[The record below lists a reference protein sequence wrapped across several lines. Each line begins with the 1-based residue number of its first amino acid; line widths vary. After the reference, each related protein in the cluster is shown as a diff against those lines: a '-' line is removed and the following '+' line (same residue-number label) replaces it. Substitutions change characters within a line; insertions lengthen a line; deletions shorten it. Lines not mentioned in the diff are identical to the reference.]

1 MSEKDN
7 KVTEENKG
15 QKKPAEVWS
24 EKAESKS
31 PEISPEEMKT
41 LASAYA
47 KYLAEKK
54 MKPGDATF
62 IEPEELTG
70 KAPEVKA
77 EATAETPA
85 KKPAAPET
93 KAEAPVAVPAKPEMK
108 AEAAAEAT
116 SAPEANAETAAAA
129 PAKPA
134 EKKDEGA
141 APTKEDQMKIFAA
154 EYARMLREKGLKPG
168 DASFAEPEELTGKAP
183 EVKAEATAET
193 PAKKPAAPETKAEA
207 PVAAP
212 AKPEMKAEAPAEAPA
227 KPEEKKAEGAAPTKE
242 DKMKIFAAEYARML
256 KEKGLKPGEESP
268 AAEVPKGTGLRPGG
282 EVPEGKGLKAEE
294 ASPETEVPK
303 GTGLRP
309 GVKVP
314 EGKGLKAE
322 DSSPDERAT
331 KETGLKPE
339 ELTGKAPEVP
349 AGPEP
354 AGKDKKEE
362 KKEAKKETPAEAP
375 AKKDTPGD
383 RKTAAAEKKKEKAE
397 QKKKAKQQKK
407 KAKARAAAEKRKA
420 AGAAEAPFFR
430 IGKIESMLASALDT
444 YDRLQDSSDESFS
457 RAGRDFVKGAHN
469 MAAAYKNSRRQIG
482 MGLLI
487 VGVLAAGILVIFD
500 QFTVYEYAYNGK
512 VLGYVKAQE
521 EVTEVLDIA
530 GEKLSQNNGG
540 TAPVEFVANQN
551 VTFNPVDGRGKSTD
565 DMDTAVNKL
574 IYMTDIE
581 TEAFAVYDGDHVVAI
596 VKDQASAEKLLEDAL
611 ASLSRPDIGM
621 ELVSAEFENELSIR
635 PVNVLLSSVQSSNKA
650 LSLMT
655 GGGEMETL
663 HIVEEGETVES
674 IAKTF
679 GVDTV
684 NVFTY
689 GEEADE
695 DEDGD
700 IESEDSNEEDEEDA
714 SGEESGEE
722 DSAEDSG
729 SEEDSSEGDSS
740 EENSDE
746 ESASEEDGESSA
758 AVTVET
764 DVTAGDESGSSVE
777 IMQGDMVCI
786 KSVVEPVS
794 VRMVEEGKMK
804 EIIEYETIKKKSD
817 EYYQGDTHLEQEGE
831 NGVQIFEGTLTKVAG
846 EVVDRKEVSTSVIR
860 NKQDKIILVGTKE
873 RPKTA
878 PTGTYAMPL
887 EYYVVTS
894 EFGARWGRMHTGID
908 FGDPTGTPIYASDGG
923 TVITAG
929 YSGGYGLCI
938 DIDHENGRV
947 TRYGHCSAINVSV
960 GDKVY
965 QGQQIGLV
973 GSTGNSTGPH
983 LHFEV
988 IIDGVQHNPR
998 EFLDF

>member
-62 IEPEELTG
+62 I
-70 KAPEVKA
+70 
-77 EATAETPA
+77 
-85 KKPAAPET
+85 
-93 KAEAPVAVPAKPEMK
+93 
-108 AEAAAEAT
+108 
-116 SAPEANAETAAAA
+116 
-129 PAKPA
+129 
-134 EKKDEGA
+134 
-141 APTKEDQMKIFAA
+141 Q
-154 EYARMLREKGLKPG
+154 
-168 DASFAEPEELTGKAP
+168 PEELTGKAP

-212 AKPEMKAEAPAEAPA
+212 AKPEMKAEAAAAAPA
-227 KPEEKKAEGAAPTKE
+227 KPAEKKDEGAAPTKE
-242 DKMKIFAAEYARML
+242 DQMKIFAAEYARML

-268 AAEVPKGTGLRPGG
+268 AEEVPKETGLRPGG

-322 DSSPDERAT
+322 DSSPDERAP

-339 ELTGKAPEVP
+339 ELTGDAPEDP
-349 AGPEP
+349 KAAAE
-354 AGKDKKEE
+354 DKKEE
-362 KKEAKKETPAEAP
+362 KKEAKKEAP
-375 AKKDTPGD
+375 GKKDTADG
-383 RKTAAAEKKKEKAE
+383 RKAAAAEKKKEKAE

-596 VKDQASAEKLLEDAL
+596 VKDQSSAEKLLEDAL

-689 GEEADE
+689 GEKTDE

-700 IESEDSNEEDEEDA
+700 IESEEADGEDEEDV

-729 SEEDSSEGDSS
+729 SEEDSSGENGDEGNS
-740 EENSDE
+740 EE
-746 ESASEEDGESSA
+746 ESASEENGESSA

-794 VRMVEEGKMK
+794 VKMVEEGKMK

-860 NKQDKIILVGTKE
+860 EKQDKIILVGTKE

-894 EFGARWGRMHTGID
+894 EFGARWGRMHTGVD

>member
-7 KVTEENKG
+7 KVAEENKE
-15 QKKPAEVWS
+15 QKKTAEVWS

-93 KAEAPVAVPAKPEMK
+93 KAEAPVAAPAKPEMK
-108 AEAAAEAT
+108 AEA
-116 SAPEANAETAAAA
+116 AAAA

-154 EYARMLREKGLKPG
+154 EYARML
-168 DASFAEPEELTGKAP
+168 
-183 EVKAEATAET
+183 
-193 PAKKPAAPETKAEA
+193 
-207 PVAAP
+207 
-212 AKPEMKAEAPAEAPA
+212 
-227 KPEEKKAEGAAPTKE
+227 
-242 DKMKIFAAEYARML
+242 

-268 AAEVPKGTGLRPGG
+268 AEEVPKETGLRPGG
-282 EVPEGKGLKAEE
+282 EVPEGKGLKAE
-294 ASPETEVPK
+294 
-303 GTGLRP
+303 
-309 GVKVP
+309 
-314 EGKGLKAE
+314 
-322 DSSPDERAT
+322 DSSPDERAP

-339 ELTGKAPEVP
+339 EMTGEAPEDP
-349 AGPEP
+349 KAAAEDK
-354 AGKDKKEE
+354 AEDKKED
-362 KKEAKKETPAEAP
+362 KKEAKKEAPAEAP

-530 GEKLSQNNGG
+530 GEKLSQINGG

-596 VKDQASAEKLLEDAL
+596 VKDQSSAEKLLEDAL

-689 GEEADE
+689 GEKTDE

-700 IESEDSNEEDEEDA
+700 IESEEADGEDEEDV

-729 SEEDSSEGDSS
+729 SEEDSSGENGDEGNS
-740 EENSDE
+740 EE
-746 ESASEEDGESSA
+746 ESASEENGESSA

-764 DVTAGDESGSSVE
+764 DVAAGDESGSSVE

-860 NKQDKIILVGTKE
+860 EKQDKIILVGTKE

>member
-93 KAEAPVAVPAKPEMK
+93 KAEAPVAAPAKPEMK
-108 AEAAAEAT
+108 AEAAA
-116 SAPEANAETAAAA
+116 AA
-129 PAKPA
+129 PVKPA

-154 EYARMLREKGLKPG
+154 EYARML
-168 DASFAEPEELTGKAP
+168 
-183 EVKAEATAET
+183 
-193 PAKKPAAPETKAEA
+193 
-207 PVAAP
+207 
-212 AKPEMKAEAPAEAPA
+212 
-227 KPEEKKAEGAAPTKE
+227 
-242 DKMKIFAAEYARML
+242 

-268 AAEVPKGTGLRPGG
+268 AEEVPKETGLRPGG

-322 DSSPDERAT
+322 DSSPDERAP

-339 ELTGKAPEVP
+339 EMTGEAPEDP

-354 AGKDKKEE
+354 AGKEKKED
-362 KKEAKKETPAEAP
+362 KKEAKKEAP
-375 AKKDTPGD
+375 GKKDTADG
-383 RKTAAAEKKKEKAE
+383 RKAAAAEKKKEKAE

-596 VKDQASAEKLLEDAL
+596 VKDQSSAEKLLEDAL

-689 GEEADE
+689 GEKTDE

-700 IESEDSNEEDEEDA
+700 IESEEADGEDEEDV

-729 SEEDSSEGDSS
+729 SEEDSSGENGDEGNS
-740 EENSDE
+740 EE
-746 ESASEEDGESSA
+746 ESASEENGESSA

-764 DVTAGDESGSSVE
+764 DVAAGDESGSSVE

-794 VRMVEEGKMK
+794 VKMVEEGKMK

-860 NKQDKIILVGTKE
+860 EKQDKIILVGTKE

-894 EFGARWGRMHTGID
+894 EFGARWGRMHTGVD

>member
-1 MSEKDN
+1 LSEKDN
-7 KVTEENKG
+7 KITEENKE

-77 EATAETPA
+77 EAAAETPA

-93 KAEAPVAVPAKPEMK
+93 KAEAPVAAPAKPEMK
-108 AEAAAEAT
+108 AEAAAEAS
-116 SAPEANAETAAAA
+116 SAPEANAETPAAA

-168 DASFAEPEELTGKAP
+168 DVSF
-183 EVKAEATAET
+183 
-193 PAKKPAAPETKAEA
+193 
-207 PVAAP
+207 
-212 AKPEMKAEAPAEAPA
+212 
-227 KPEEKKAEGAAPTKE
+227 
-242 DKMKIFAAEYARML
+242 
-256 KEKGLKPGEESP
+256 
-268 AAEVPKGTGLRPGG
+268 
-282 EVPEGKGLKAEE
+282 
-294 ASPETEVPK
+294 TE
-303 GTGLRP
+303 
-309 GVKVP
+309 
-314 EGKGLKAE
+314 
-322 DSSPDERAT
+322 
-331 KETGLKPE
+331 PE

-354 AGKDKKEE
+354 AGKDKKED
-362 KKEAKKETPAEAP
+362 KKEAKKEAPAEAP
-375 AKKDTPGD
+375 AKTGVKAEAPKKKETPGD
-383 RKTAAAEKKKEKAE
+383 RKAAAAKKKKEKAE

-430 IGKIESMLASALDT
+430 IGKIESLLASALDT
-444 YDRLQDSSDESFS
+444 HDRLQDSSDESFS

-596 VKDQASAEKLLEDAL
+596 VKDQSSAEKLLEDAL

-689 GEEADE
+689 GEKTDE

-700 IESEDSNEEDEEDA
+700 TESEEADGEDEEDV
-714 SGEESGEE
+714 SEEESGEE
-722 DSAEDSG
+722 ASAEDSG
-729 SEEDSSEGDSS
+729 SEENSAEEDSS
-740 EENSDE
+740 EENADE
-746 ESASEEDGESSA
+746 GNSSGTAA

-764 DVTAGDESGSSVE
+764 DVAAGDESGSAVE

-786 KSVVEPVS
+786 NSSVEPVA
-794 VRMVEEGKMK
+794 VKMVEEGKTK
-804 EIIEYETIKKKSD
+804 EIIEYETIKKKSG
-817 EYYQGDTHLEQEGE
+817 EYYQGDTHVEQEGR
-831 NGVQIFEGTLTKVAG
+831 NGVQIFEGTMTKVAG
-846 EVVDRKEVSTSVIR
+846 EVTDRKEISTSVIR
-860 NKQDKIILVGTKE
+860 KKQDKIILVGTKE

-887 EYYVVTS
+887 EYYTVTS
-894 EFGARWGRMHTGID
+894 EFGPRWGRMHSGID
-908 FGDPTGTPIYASDGG
+908 LAVSTGTPIYASDGG
-923 TVITAG
+923 TIIRSE
-929 YSGGYGLCI
+929 YFGGYGNCVEV
-938 DIDHENGRV
+938 DHENGRV

-983 LHFEV
+983 LHFEI